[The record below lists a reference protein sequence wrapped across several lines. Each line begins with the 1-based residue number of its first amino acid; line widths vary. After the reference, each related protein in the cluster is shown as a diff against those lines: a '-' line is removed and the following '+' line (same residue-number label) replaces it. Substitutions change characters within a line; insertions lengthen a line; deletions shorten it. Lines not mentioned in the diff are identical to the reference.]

1 MKRTLVYTVAFS
13 LVAAALIPAAWATGR
28 PNDAKVSHLVD
39 STVYPDSATVQNATH
54 QFEVHVQGKALSEL
68 SIDLPEEVSITNGIE
83 VKNKSGQKIPAT
95 VSINDR
101 KATVVFSQPVAPE
114 TMLSV
119 SLQGVQTPGY
129 DQTWLYRFYA
139 KKVGLT
145 AEIPLGTARIQT
157 YRG

>member
-1 MKRTLVYTVAFS
+1 MNNLIYTGAAFLLAIAS
-13 LVAAALIPAAWATGR
+13 SVPAVWATGR
-28 PNDAKVSHLVD
+28 PSDAKVSHLVD
-39 STVYPDSATVQNATH
+39 SAAYPDSATVQNATH

-68 SIDLPEEVSITNGIE
+68 SIDLPKEVSITDGIN
-83 VKNKSGQKIPAT
+83 VKNQLGQKIPAT

-114 TMLSV
+114 TVLSV

-129 DQTWLYRFYA
+129 DQIWLYRFYA

-145 AEIPLGTARIQT
+145 AEIPLGTARIHT